1 MPAVRRMPF
10 IPGRQRWACA
20 CPRKRASDTTKRKN
34 VSFFMLLHFEFADFP
49 CTHKVFVLNG
59 ERLMPAAVLLA
70 KLHDK
75 LLAVGDG
82 KLRHGKDRTLT
93 LAARHAGDV
102 VLRPQRKHDLLLHG
116 RALDYLLV
124 HDFPSDVIHV
134 EGDVALVPD
143 FGVEVNQSA
152 VRINTFQQVLY
163 TETLAADVLDSSSI
177 LPVDGFHD
185 EPHEHR
191 ALAAQFVKV
200 HLLRIVRTVRT
211 FTVVNDVCFAPI
223 LAALGIAGTNSS
235 LPLLAKEVRSP
246 PCIKCH
252 IEMNAFYRGEL

>member
-1 MPAVRRMPF
+1 M
-10 IPGRQRWACA
+10 
-20 CPRKRASDTTKRKN
+20 
-34 VSFFMLLHFEFADFP
+34 SFFMLLHFEFADFP

-70 KLHDK
+70 QLHDK

-82 KLRHGKDRTLT
+82 ELRHGKDRALI